1 MTGDEIKRR
10 REALGWSQ
18 SELADRSK
26 VKQQTISWMESKREF
41 VSKSLAAVVQA
52 LADAEGASRG
62 DVMAGKSNLT
72 VPTPAI
78 HISTQVH
85 KTMGL
90 FPVFGAVEAGGG
102 MSIVTSDPVEYR
114 PMPPHLGSVLDA
126 YGVFIQ
132 GESMVPRYE
141 PGEVVEVAPH
151 RPMRHNI
158 DVVLQSTGEDGE
170 RRALVKRLLRWTDTE
185 WHVRQYNPQKDYV
198 LLRSEWPLC
207 HVVVGRQIGSG

>member
-18 SELADRSK
+18 SELAERAR
-26 VKQQTISWMESKREF
+26 VKQQTISWMESKKEF
-41 VSKSLAAVVQA
+41 VSKSLAGVLQA
-52 LADAEGASRG
+52 LAEGVSAHDVEAS
-62 DVMAGKSNLT
+62 KPPLT
-72 VPTPAI
+72 ILPPIA
-78 HISTQVH
+78 H
-85 KTMGL
+85 TMLRNQEKPGL

-102 MSIVTSDPVEYR
+102 MVIVSSDPVEYR
-114 PMPPHLGSVLDA
+114 LMPPHLGSVVDA

-132 GESMVPRYE
+132 GDSMTPRYE

-151 RPMRHNI
+151 RPMRHNV
-158 DVVLQSTGEDGE
+158 DVVLQSRGEDGE

-185 WHVRQYNPQKDYV
+185 WHVRQYHPPKDYV

-207 HVVVGRQIGSG
+207 HVVVGRQVGSV